1 MVENQQLWGFFFF
14 QVPSDLVNLHDF
26 LIGPF
31 SSAATLGHS
40 LEGTYQAWT
49 ISLLRYR
56 LPFKWGVAVPIGQ
69 DGEGSSLTRTNWSR
83 LSVFCCRKQTY
94 MVLGA
99 GASECPELDGSCWR
113 NEMGCQGGKMSVWHL
128 WPLWALCL
136 GSVD

>member
-1 MVENQQLWGFFFF
+1 MVENQQLWGFFLSF

-56 LPFKWGVAVPIGQ
+56 LPFTWGVAVPIGQ
-69 DGEGSSLTRTNWSR
+69 DGEGSSLTKTNWSR

-99 GASECPELDGSCWR
+99 GASECPGLDGSCWR
-113 NEMGCQGGKMSVWHL
+113 NEMGCQGGKMSVRRG
-128 WPLWALCL
+128 LCL